1 MTSFLS
7 PLLRGDAIDHVL
19 ENVRT
24 RQVIADRLLT
34 AFDSA
39 SRRQGLLGRDS
50 LAADSALIIA
60 PSNAVHTFFMRFPI
74 DILFVRRD
82 GLVVKARRTVRP
94 WRMTGSLRAY
104 AVIELPAGSLA
115 RSNTLAG
122 DSLICRP
129 AHRDDRSL
137 STGA

>member
-7 PLLRGDAIDHVL
+7 PLLRVGSIAHVL

-24 RQVIADRLLT
+24 RRVIADQLLT
-34 AFDSA
+34 AFDSS
-39 SRRQGLLGRDS
+39 SRRQGLLGRDA
-50 LAADSALIIA
+50 LPDGSALIIA

-82 GLVVKARRTVRP
+82 GRVVKVRSTVHP
-94 WRMTGSLRAY
+94 WRVTASLRAF

-115 RSNTLAG
+115 QSNTTAG

-129 AHRDDRSL
+129 AH
-137 STGA
+137 

>member
-7 PLLRGDAIDHVL
+7 PLLGASGRVDYVL
-19 ENVRT
+19 ENVGKQRL
-24 RQVIADRLLT
+24 VADRVLT

-50 LAADSALIIA
+50 LPDGHALIIA

-82 GLVVKARRTVRP
+82 GVVLKARSAVGP
-94 WRMTGSLRAY
+94 WRMAASLRAF
-104 AVIELPAGSLA
+104 AVIELAAGSLA
-115 RSNTLAG
+115 KSNTAAG
-122 DSLICRP
+122 DSLILRP
-129 AHRDDRSL
+129 PQQGDRMV
-137 STGA
+137 GG

>member
-7 PLLRGDAIDHVL
+7 PLLRAGSIAHVL

-24 RQVIADRLLT
+24 HRVVADQLLT
-34 AFDSA
+34 AFDSR
-39 SRRQGLLGRDS
+39 SRRQGLLGRDA
-50 LAADSALIIA
+50 LPDGSALIIA

-82 GLVVKARRTVRP
+82 GRVVKVRSTVRP
-94 WRMTGSLRAY
+94 WRITASLRAF

-115 RSNTLAG
+115 QSGTTAG
-122 DSLICRP
+122 DSVICRP
-129 AHRDDRSL
+129 AK
-137 STGA
+137 